1 MALRAHCIIA
11 SILAA
16 VASIAWARTPAA
28 IPASEPLPGLE
39 PFIDGIMGTA
49 MRDETIPGGVVVIV
63 KDGKVLMKKGYGFAD
78 IEAGRKVDADRTLFR
93 IASMSKLFVAT
104 SVMQL
109 VDQGR
114 IDLDAPADRYLQTPL
129 RLRYPRPVT
138 VRNLITH
145 TAGFEDAY
153 TGIFDAPGTVAP
165 ALQRVIDASLPQQAF
180 PPGTWPAY
188 SNHGFVVL
196 GRIVERV
203 SGQAYADYVEQH
215 VLAPLGMRNS
225 TAHQPVPPDL
235 RAQVVTGYDV
245 EHGRP
250 IPRPFETVS
259 ASPGGGLSISGADMA
274 KFMLF
279 ELGDG
284 PPILSRAALLR
295 MQSPAFR
302 VDPAINA
309 IGLAVPLQTLNGRP
323 AFYHTGALDHAGS
336 RVTFLPGE
344 RFAIYVAFNSGQ
356 ANGADSDVVDQVLDR
371 YFPDPAP
378 PPPRAPDPDMA
389 RYDGAYQTT
398 GSFWVTPPALSAA
411 ATQTFVSHRSDGL
424 LSLSQDGAESLWFP
438 LGGGRFHRIGVDKS
452 MAGDLVFLFKPG
464 ARRPYGMARTNVTTR
479 ISLRR
484 DGIHDIRVTRQLI
497 KFAAIAAGAIALLLT
512 LRGVAAFR
520 RMRLGLC
527 AAVAGLIGAEAIML
541 HFSLAYGVGNDT
553 FQDGDRLALSLPTST
568 LILLAEPY
576 IALATGLCALAA
588 ATVFLRAEHRAGVA
602 DWAPVGAWSVLALA
616 TGAFLWSWRLLF

>member
-1 MALRAHCIIA
+1 MIA
-11 SILAA
+11 SILAV
-16 VASIAWARTPAA
+16 VASIAWARAPTIGLAA
-28 IPASEPLPGLE
+28 EPLPGLE
-39 PFIDGIMGTA
+39 PFVDGIMGTA

-63 KDGKVLMKKGYGFAD
+63 KDGKILLKKGYGFAD
-78 IEAGRKVDADRTLFR
+78 IEAGRKVDPDRTLFR

-109 VDQGR
+109 VEQGR
-114 IDLDAPADRYLQTPL
+114 IDLDAPADRYLERPL
-129 RLRYPRPVT
+129 RLRYSKPVT

-165 ALQRVIDASLPQQAF
+165 PLQTVIDTSLPRQAF

-203 SGQAYADYVEQH
+203 SGQTYADYVEQH
-215 VLAPLGMRNS
+215 VLAPLEMRNS
-225 TAHQPVPPDL
+225 TAHQPVPPGL

-245 EHGRP
+245 EHGNP
-250 IPRPFETVS
+250 IARPFETVS
-259 ASPGGGLSISGADMA
+259 ASPGGGLSLSGADMA

-284 PPILSRAALLR
+284 PPILSRASRLR

-302 VDPAINA
+302 VNPAVNA
-309 IGLAVPLQTLNGRP
+309 IGLAVPLQTLNGRA

-356 ANGADSDVVDQVLDR
+356 ANGADADVVDQVLDR
-371 YFPDPAP
+371 YFPDPSP

-424 LSLSQDGAESLWFP
+424 MMLNQDGAESLWFP
-438 LGGGRFHRIGVDKS
+438 IGGGRFHRIGVDKS

-464 ARRPYGMARTNVTTR
+464 DRRPYGMARTNVTTR

-484 DGIHDIRVTRQLI
+484 EGIHDIRVTRLLI
-497 KFAAIAAGAIALLLT
+497 TLAAIGAAAIAFVLT
-512 LRGVAAFR
+512 LRVVAALR
-520 RMRLGLC
+520 RMSLGLG
-527 AAVAGLIGAEAIML
+527 AALVGLIGAEAIML
-541 HFSLAYGVGNDT
+541 HFSLVYGVGNGA
-553 FQDGDRLALSLPTST
+553 FQDGDRLSLSLPTAT
-568 LILLAEPY
+568 IVLLTEPY
-576 IALATGLCALAA
+576 VALGLGICGLASAVVFLAA
-588 ATVFLRAEHRAGVA
+588 DNRRRVA
-602 DWAPVGAWSVLALA
+602 DWAPVGGWGLLAIA
-616 TGAFLWSWRLLF
+616 TGIFLWSWRLLF